1 MGFLLCSQS
10 GDHRENSLAKLNYI
24 LEMKVGKKKNRIFLY
39 SWLPI
44 GTHHNN
50 LKIWKIIII
59 KLKCGEFG

>member
-50 LKIWKIIII
+50 LKI
-59 KLKCGEFG
+59 